1 MLNDQLNGTKPE
13 VSFQIF
19 LVVMADFMN
28 RDDTLRENLKIRSQ
42 SNISHRLGS
51 AKMIQTKTFSE

>member
-1 MLNDQLNGTKPE
+1 MSNDQLNGTKPE

-19 LVVMADFMN
+19 LVVMADFKN
-28 RDDTLRENLKIRSQ
+28 RDDTLRE